1 MKKYNKKLIA
11 NLKSKQLT
19 LKQLGISME
28 DIIYLKDIGYNVKEQ
43 YDPRVKDYVYY
54 IVSEGDMAYIKI
66 SELPA
71 KGEEV
76 KLKLLE
82 ISDLHVGCKNFDK
95 KGLDKTL
102 HEVK

>member
-66 SELPA
+66 SDLPA

-82 ISDLHVGCKNFDK
+82 TRYCYRMNIPIECCHFPSYFSLC
-95 KGLDKTL
+95 
-102 HEVK
+102 